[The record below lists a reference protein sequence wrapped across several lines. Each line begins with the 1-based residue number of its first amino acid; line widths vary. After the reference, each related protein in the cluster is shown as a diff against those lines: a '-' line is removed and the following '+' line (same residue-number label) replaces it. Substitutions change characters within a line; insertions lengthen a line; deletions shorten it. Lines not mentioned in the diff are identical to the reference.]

1 MSEPCSRNDNLF
13 LILCAAVMIG
23 VVFSTVA
30 WASGDSLRQLIED
43 EAVDFLSRNISAPHD
58 SLAIAIGLPAV
69 AVEAAD
75 VADIAFDVLSGRPA
89 GGTVPFK
96 VTLFLS
102 DGTTRDLTATARVR
116 IYDTVAVSS
125 ARIQRHEILGID
137 DVRLERREV
146 THLPD
151 AYFSDPLELAGQRTK
166 RLTGIGKI
174 FTASDVEP
182 NPLIKRG
189 SGVMVCVAIG
199 SVTVSSKAKALEDG
213 ILGDVIKVQDLGTRK
228 RLVGI
233 VAGERLVLLDES
245 TL

>member
-1 MSEPCSRNDNLF
+1 V
-13 LILCAAVMIG
+13 AIG
-23 VVFSTVA
+23 FVLSPISQ
-30 WASGDSLRQLIED
+30 ASGDSLRQLIED
-43 EAVDFLSRNISAPHD
+43 EAILFLSQNISAPHD
-58 SLAIAIGLPAV
+58 SLAITIGLPAV
-69 AVEAAD
+69 PVEPAD
-75 VADIAFDVLSGRPA
+75 VADIAFDMLSGRPA

-102 DGTTRDLTATARVR
+102 DGTTREVTATARVR

-125 ARIQRHEILGID
+125 SRIQRHEILGSNDI
-137 DVRLERREV
+137 RLERREI
-146 THLPD
+146 THLAD
-151 AYFSDPLELAGQRTK
+151 ACFSDPLELVGQRTK

-182 NPLIKRG
+182 DPLIKRG

-213 ILGDVIKVQDLGTRK
+213 GLGDVIKVQDLGTRK
-228 RLVGI
+228 RLTGI
-233 VAGERLVLLDES
+233 VAGERLVLLDAS